1 MTELEQIKKLISGN
15 LSFVKLL
22 GTALAETGE
31 AVPMKQGKR
40 GLVAALAKD
49 DGVLDSLRRHRN
61 PAVRSLIEARAAIRS
76 WPLHQKRLRNMAA
89 QAKAADGWLCNPLN
103 YYGASTGRWSGS
115 EGINT
120 ANLPAR
126 GGGLQCEIKHCLTA
140 PEGHVLICADAAQIE
155 ARGTAWI
162 AGQEDLI
169 AAFARDEDVYS
180 DFAADVLAAPCRK
193 PRKSDPPPVA
203 KLYGARRAIGKV
215 GILGMGYGMGSVRAL
230 EYMASYDDLKP
241 RIVSGSIDLNFCKRT
256 VDTYRNKYRM
266 IPKFWRDLENVFRYV
281 VKYGQPQTLRGLA
294 LSREGSTTILQLPSG
309 RCLFY
314 PHAQVGSED
323 RLRFHWGDL
332 WGGTLTENVVQAM
345 SRDVL
350 AEAILFIEDHGFR
363 VAHHVYDSVVVSVPE
378 KDQTIAFA
386 CVSEA
391 LTRVPAWC
399 PGWPMGVET
408 TVGRRYD

>member
-1 MTELEQIKKLISGN
+1 MSHKL
-15 LSFVKLL
+15 
-22 GTALAETGE
+22 A
-31 AVPMKQGKR
+31 
-40 GLVAALAKD
+40 
-49 DGVLDSLRRHRN
+49 
-61 PAVRSLIEARAAIRS
+61 
-76 WPLHQKRLRNMAA
+76 
-89 QAKAADGWLCNPLN
+89 
-103 YYGASTGRWSGS
+103 
-115 EGINT
+115 
-120 ANLPAR
+120 
-126 GGGLQCEIKHCLTA
+126 CEMKHCLIA
-140 PEGHVLICADAAQIE
+140 PEGHVLVVADAAQIE

-162 AGQEDLI
+162 AGQQDLLD
-169 AAFARDEDVYS
+169 AFTRNEDVYS

-230 EYMASYDDLKP
+230 EYMETYPELEPK
-241 RIVSGSIDLNFCKRT
+241 IKSGEIDLNFCKRT

-266 IPKFWRDLENVFRYV
+266 IPKFWRDVENVFRYV
-281 VKYGQPQTLRGLA
+281 TKYGQTQTIRDLQISRDGTTTVLR
-294 LSREGSTTILQLPSG
+294 LPST

-314 PHAQVGSED
+314 PHAQVGFED

-378 KDQTIAFA
+378 EDQTIAFA

-391 LTRVPAWC
+391 LTRVPDWC